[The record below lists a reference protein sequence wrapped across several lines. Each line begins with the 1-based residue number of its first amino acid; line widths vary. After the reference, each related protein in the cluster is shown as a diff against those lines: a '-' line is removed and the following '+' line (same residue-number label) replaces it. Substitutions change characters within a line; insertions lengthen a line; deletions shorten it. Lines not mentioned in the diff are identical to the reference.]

1 MSGTLKPAL
10 IIFLIWPL
18 AVAASARD
26 TSVGT
31 GWSRA
36 PDLSVYGA
44 LVLSSELAQEQEMLC
59 RGRNPA
65 LVEDEWRAAY
75 AARQAWIADA
85 MTRRYGA
92 SAVAR
97 AAGVR
102 VGRLTCP
109 TLSDRSW
116 RRHHERMLRLLELRL
131 VPRDHFRRPAP

>member
-1 MSGTLKPAL
+1 MIRALTAILLAIFAAPAL
-10 IIFLIWPL
+10 
-18 AVAASARD
+18 ARD
-26 TSVGT
+26 PSVGT

-44 LVLSSELAQEQEMLC
+44 LVLSAEIAQEREMLC

-65 LVEDEWRAAY
+65 AVEDAWRAAY
-75 AARQAWIADA
+75 GARAAWIADA

-92 SAVAR
+92 AAVAR
-97 AAGVR
+97 AGQVK

-109 TLSDRSW
+109 TFADQSW
-116 RRHHERMLRLLELRL
+116 RRHHESMLRLLELRL